1 MLQGPLP
8 WLEGQVCTLSHT
20 ENPDHPRQAGAL
32 GIPHPAPARAVEVQG
47 PGQEATS
54 LGQGEA
60 SAGKRVHCRE
70 RSWGHT
76 VGQVQLWSQTDLRS
90 DFGLEVWGAGGL
102 YS

>member
-1 MLQGPLP
+1 MDPVIHCLCDVEAL
-8 WLEGQVCTLSHT
+8 CTMRCHA
-20 ENPDHPRQAGAL
+20 EL
-32 GIPHPAPARAVEVQG
+32 GSIPHPAPARAVEVQG